1 MRTTETALFYAGGLT
16 SGVAAAFVRS
26 RFVIFGDATATA
38 MNIVAHGPLFRLVSA
53 ADLISAGCYI
63 AVTLLLFRIF
73 SPFNKGLSIVA
84 TFFGLAGCAVAV
96 VAALFQIAALFV
108 VGGAEHW
115 NILAVK
121 ALPALALMCLQFQSR
136 AYTVSVV
143 FFGLFTLVIAYL
155 TVRTRVSSEKSK
167 DIADALKRVS

>member
-16 SGVAAAFVRS
+16 SAVVAAFVRS
-26 RFVIFGDATATA
+26 RFVIFDDATATA
-38 MNIVAHGPLFRLVSA
+38 MNIVAHEPLFRLVSA

-63 AVTLLLFRIF
+63 AVTLLFFRIF
-73 SPFNKGLSIVA
+73 SPFSKGLSIVA

-96 VAALFQIAALFV
+96 VASFFQIAALFV

-121 ALPALALMCLQFQSR
+121 ALPALALMCLELQSR
-136 AYTVSVV
+136 AYNVSVV
-143 FFGLFTLVIAYL
+143 CFGLFTLVIAYL
-155 TVRTRVSSEKSK
+155 TVRSRE
-167 DIADALKRVS
+167 AYR

>member
-26 RFVIFGDATATA
+26 RFVIFEDATATA
-38 MNIVAHGPLFRLVSA
+38 MNIVAHEPLFRLVSA

-63 AVTLLLFRIF
+63 AVTLLFFRIF
-73 SPFNKGLSIVA
+73 RPFHKGLSIVA
-84 TFFGLAGCAVAV
+84 AFFGLAGCAVAV
-96 VAALFQIAALFV
+96 VASLFQLAALFV

-121 ALPALALMCLQFQSR
+121 ALPALALMCLRLQSR
-136 AYTVSVV
+136 AYNVSIVCL
-143 FFGLFTLVIAYL
+143 GLFTLVIAYL
-155 TVRTRVSSEKSK
+155 TVRSRE
-167 DIADALKRVS
+167 AYR